1 MAIEVN
7 ELYSTIQVTANAT
20 VQLTCRRLGC
30 FIAATSGSIAITNGN
45 GDVVLPVTPVSAGG
59 VLPLPFVCF
68 NGQIVAS
75 AGASGVIGV
84 A

>member
-7 ELYSTIQVTANAT
+7 ELYSTIGVAANAT
-20 VQLTCRRLGC
+20 VALTCRRLGC
-30 FIAATSGSIAITNGN
+30 FIAATSGSILISN
-45 GDVVLPVTPVSAGG
+45 GDVVLPTTPVSAGG

-68 NGQIVAS
+68 DGQIIAS
-75 AGASGVIGV
+75 GGASGVIGV